1 MGLSKNN
8 LIQDESSEKLFFTK
22 LTALVYPFFMFKV
35 IRKKDQDMF
44 ETHVDSLVRADH
56 PYRKLLNALDLK
68 KLVQPLQALYSI
80 I

>member
-44 ETHVDSLVRADH
+44 ETHVDLFF
-56 PYRKLLNALDLK
+56 NM
-68 KLVQPLQALYSI
+68 PLITLI
-80 I
+80 IRGYGR